1 MEEWKNIVGYEGK
14 YQISSLGRVKSLNY
28 RNTGKEKILKQNINK
43 GYKEIS
49 LFDGKTKKIYLVHR
63 LVALHYISNPNNYPC
78 VNHKDEDK
86 TNNCVENLEWCSVS
100 YNNKYG
106 NRAKKVGEKIRRY
119 VYLYEVKDNNLL
131 FIDTFYISN
140 CFRYNITINQIYYY
154 IDTNRTFKSKDNK
167 HIYKLYSK
175 AV

>member
-1 MEEWKNIVGYEGK
+1 MVIELKK
-14 YQISSLGRVKSLNY
+14 L
-28 RNTGKEKILKQNINK
+28 EK
-43 GYKEIS
+43 
-49 LFDGKTKKIYLVHR
+49 
-63 LVALHYISNPNNYPC
+63 
-78 VNHKDEDK
+78 
-86 TNNCVENLEWCSVS
+86 
-100 YNNKYG
+100 
-106 NRAKKVGEKIRRY
+106 KIRRY

-175 AV
+175 AL